1 MKPQGHPKSR
11 RLLHRGEFRRV
22 QGQGKRVL
30 TRHLIV
36 LARPNDLGGPR
47 LGVTITKKVG
57 VAVVRNRLR
66 RLIKEA
72 FRRVRPLE
80 GQGLDLVVIPRK
92 TLNYPASYERLA
104 QDMRDLN
111 ERLSPRT

>member
-1 MKPQGHPKSR
+1 M
-11 RLLHRGEFRRV
+11 V
-22 QGQGKRVL
+22 

-36 LARPNDLGGPR
+36 LARPNTLGGPR

-72 FRRVRPLE
+72 FRLVRPLE
-80 GQGLDLVVIPRK
+80 NRSVDLVAIPRK
-92 TLNYPASYERLA
+92 TLVYPASLELLA
-104 QDMRDLN
+104 RDMRDLN
-111 ERLSPRT
+111 NRFPPGS